1 MKITFEDVLSEVNIS
16 KQDILDLKIE
26 LRNAKKGEELPI
38 ILKLIGLADEVGQYY
53 YKKIFYED
61 FFISIEEIAK
71 HLDVSIR
78 FVMNDIID
86 KLDRIEFP
94 SEEFIDIKSSMKN
107 VIFLNIGDSSKKG
120 KNIYTSTKYSNE
132 ILKEKVKVLYR
143 KKVLYSKESY
153 IKFLKEHMKLL
164 ENNIL
169 INLSLEKEWIEN
181 IKVRLI
187 KDKKVTNR
195 TFINLLFNNFM
206 KKNKREIEKYKA
218 NDIFDFNALIENRFG
233 DSQEK
238 RELTDFKSMN
248 SLKVFFDKVYETE
261 VTRAIEKSD
270 YSFEFNLDLGRK
282 KNIKRY
288 ILNSEFLLEKV
299 KESFN
304 FNIEEKSE
312 NEDDYE
318 VFSAESMK
326 KAKRIASDNNVD
338 VTICDVNLPDG
349 NGLEFVR
356 WMRCN
361 YNTYIICLT
370 ALDQEM
376 DQVMGYEAGADDYIT
391 KPFSL
396 SVLLL
401 KIEAHFRRRQEK
413 TEAGKMISGDIVF
426 IAGEMKV
433 LIKSREISLT
443 KTELKMLTFF
453 LQNPKQILSK
463 TQILENVFDLEGD
476 FVDENTIAV
485 NIRRLREKIEDNPA
499 APVYIKNIRG
509 LGYIWN
515 QEVRQ

>member
-1 MKITFEDVLSEVNIS
+1 MRCKTKIIFEYVLREVNIS
-16 KQDILDLKIE
+16 KQDILYLKIE
-26 LRNAKKGEELPI
+26 LRNDKKGEELPI

-61 FFISIEEIAK
+61 FYISIEDIAK
-71 HLDVSIR
+71 HLEVSIR
-78 FVMNDIID
+78 FVMNDIIN

-94 SEEFIDIKSSMKN
+94 SEEFVDIKSSIKN

-132 ILKEKVKVLYR
+132 ILKERVKVLYR

-195 TFINLLFNNFM
+195 IFINLLFNNFM
-206 KKNKREIEKYKA
+206 KKIKEKYKA

-248 SLKVFFDKVYETE
+248 SLKVFFDKVKVFFDKVYETE

-318 VFSAESMK
+318 MN
-326 KAKRIASDNNVD
+326 IPAS
-338 VTICDVNLPDG
+338 
-349 NGLEFVR
+349 F
-356 WMRCN
+356 
-361 YNTYIICLT
+361 
-370 ALDQEM
+370 
-376 DQVMGYEAGADDYIT
+376 
-391 KPFSL
+391 
-396 SVLLL
+396 LL
-401 KIEAHFRRRQEK
+401 KK
-413 TEAGKMISGDIVF
+413 YGNN
-426 IAGEMKV
+426 MKL
-433 LIKSREISLT
+433 LI
-443 KTELKMLTFF
+443 
-453 LQNPKQILSK
+453 
-463 TQILENVFDLEGD
+463 GD
-476 FVDENTIAV
+476 FKKYSENIK
-485 NIRRLREKIEDNPA
+485 RLA
-499 APVYIKNIRG
+499 IKDI
-509 LGYIWN
+509 
-515 QEVRQ
+515 

>member
-26 LRNAKKGEELPI
+26 LRNAKNGEELPI

-61 FFISIEEIAK
+61 FYISIEDIAK

-318 VFSAESMK
+318 MNIPASFLLK
-326 KAKRIASDNNVD
+326 KYDNN
-338 VTICDVNLPDG
+338 I
-349 NGLEFVR
+349 
-356 WMRCN
+356 
-361 YNTYIICLT
+361 
-370 ALDQEM
+370 
-376 DQVMGYEAGADDYIT
+376 
-391 KPFSL
+391 K
-396 SVLLL
+396 LL
-401 KIEAHFRRRQEK
+401 I
-413 TEAGKMISGDIVF
+413 
-426 IAGEMKV
+426 
-433 LIKSREISLT
+433 
-443 KTELKMLTFF
+443 
-453 LQNPKQILSK
+453 
-463 TQILENVFDLEGD
+463 GD
-476 FVDENTIAV
+476 FKKYSESIK
-485 NIRRLREKIEDNPA
+485 RLA
-499 APVYIKNIRG
+499 IKDI
-509 LGYIWN
+509 
-515 QEVRQ
+515 